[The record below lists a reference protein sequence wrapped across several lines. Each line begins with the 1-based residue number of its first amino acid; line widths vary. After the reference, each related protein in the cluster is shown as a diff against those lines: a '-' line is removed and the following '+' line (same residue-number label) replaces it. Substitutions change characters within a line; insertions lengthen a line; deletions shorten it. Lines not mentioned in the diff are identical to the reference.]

1 MPFTIERD
9 KHSAGRIV
17 IAMFDESAAYR
28 FFLSLETATLAQPRG
43 HELLAAWALGIAT
56 IPGAGVTL
64 KDTEALLD
72 IIDILYPADNHARRG
87 LHRPKCRSW

>member
-1 MPFTIERD
+1 MPFTITRD
-9 KHSAGRIV
+9 GECKGRVI
-17 IAMFDESAAYR
+17 IAMFGESTDYR
-28 FFLSLETATLAQPRG
+28 FSLSIKTANLRHPRG
-43 HELLAAWALGIAT
+43 REILTAWALGIAT

-64 KDTEALLD
+64 NDTEALLD